1 MMTDVIIEFLINY
14 LVGSF
19 VSAIILKISAK
30 WVQKLDLTIG
40 RSYIIMLVIN
50 FINIAL
56 GIVIVVIIAI
66 MGINHFLPVYIGG
79 PEAISIA
86 SIIMVPVGFL
96 ILSKLLSSR
105 LKIPFSRGC
114 FISLV
119 MAAIVTGLS
128 FAIKAVIFVTA

>member
-56 GIVIVVIIAI
+56 GIVIAVIIAI
-66 MGINHFLPVYIGG
+66 MGINNFLPIYIGG
-79 PEAISIA
+79 PKAISIA

-128 FAIKAVIFVTA
+128 FAIKAAIFVTA

>member
-56 GIVIVVIIAI
+56 GIVIAVIIAI
-66 MGINHFLPVYIGG
+66 MGINNFLPIYIGG
-79 PEAISIA
+79 PKAISIA